1 MNIIALIF
9 LLFIA
14 SVMSLFGQAK
24 APELRTVGSVDIERY
39 AGRWYEIAKY
49 PNRFQKSCVS
59 DTTADY
65 VLKTNGR
72 IEVTNRCIKKDGKVN
87 RAVGE
92 AKIVDK
98 STNAKLKVRFAPAF
112 LAFVPFV
119 WGDYWI
125 VELGEDYSY
134 AVIAEP
140 GRDYFWIL
148 SRKQQMDDDTYQGI
162 LRRAETKG
170 FDPSRVERTRHT
182 TDSAGASE

>member
-1 MNIIALIF
+1 MSAMN
-9 LLFIA
+9 
-14 SVMSLFGQAK
+14 LFGQDSTA
-24 APELRTVGSVDIERY
+24 ELKTVNTVNIERY

-65 VLKTNGR
+65 VLKSNGR
-72 IEVTNRCIKKDGKVN
+72 IAVTNRCLKKDGKIN

-98 STNAKLKVRFAPAF
+98 QTNAKLKVRFAPGF
-112 LAFVPFV
+112 LSALPVV

-125 VELGEDYSY
+125 IELPEDYSY
-134 AVIAEP
+134 AVVAEP

-148 SRKQQMDDDTYQGI
+148 SRKPEMEDKTYQAI
-162 LRRAETKG
+162 LTRAEAMG
-170 FDPSRVERTRHT
+170 FKPSRVERTIQKTASGRT
-182 TDSAGASE
+182 TE

>member
-1 MNIIALIF
+1 M
-9 LLFIA
+9 
-14 SVMSLFGQAK
+14 SVTNLFGQGVTT
-24 APELRTVGSVDIERY
+24 ELTTVSTVNIERY

-49 PNRFQKSCVS
+49 PNRFQKSCIS

-65 VLKTNGR
+65 VLKSNGR
-72 IEVTNRCIKKDGKVN
+72 IEVTNRCLKKNGKIN

-98 STNAKLKVRFAPAF
+98 TTNAKLKLRFAPGF
-112 LAFVPFV
+112 LSFLGFV

-125 VELGEDYSY
+125 IELAEDYSY

-148 SRKQQMDDDTYQGI
+148 ARKPEMDDKTYQAI
-162 LRRAETKG
+162 LTRAETMG
-170 FDPSRVERTRHT
+170 FKPSRVEKTRQNT
-182 TDSAGASE
+182 AALAAK

>member
-1 MNIIALIF
+1 MNIFIIFF
-9 LLFIA
+9 LLLIM
-14 SVMSLFGQAK
+14 SVMNLFGQGTTAALK
-24 APELRTVGSVDIERY
+24 SVNTVNIERY

-65 VLKTNGR
+65 VLKSNGR
-72 IEVTNRCIKKDGKVN
+72 IEVMNRCIKKDGKVN

-98 STNAKLKVRFAPAF
+98 GTNAKLKVRFAPRFLSAF
-112 LAFVPFV
+112 PFV

-125 VELGEDYSY
+125 IELPEDYSY
-134 AVIAEP
+134 AVVAEP

-148 SRKQQMDDDTYQGI
+148 ARKPDMDDKTYQAI
-162 LRRAETKG
+162 LTRAEAMG
-170 FDPSRVERTRHT
+170 FKPSRVERTIHK
-182 TDSAGASE
+182 AASGSVTE